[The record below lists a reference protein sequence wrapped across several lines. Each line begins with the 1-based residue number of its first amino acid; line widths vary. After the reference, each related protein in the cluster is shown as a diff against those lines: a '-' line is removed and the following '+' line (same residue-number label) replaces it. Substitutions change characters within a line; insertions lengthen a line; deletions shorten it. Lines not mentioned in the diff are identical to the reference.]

1 MAWVGDRQLHSSG
14 GTATRGPPIRGFKT
28 MAERPA
34 IFVTRKLPD
43 AVTARLLHNYR
54 ATLNPEDGP
63 ISGPALAAGAV
74 GHDALLISSRESMTA
89 ETLAALPDSIRAIAT
104 FSVGFE
110 HIDLPAAKAR
120 GLVVTNTPDVLTD
133 ATADIAMLLILGAA
147 RRAGEGERMV
157 RNDRWAGL
165 GLAEM
170 LGLQVS
176 GKRLG
181 IFGMG
186 RIGRALARR
195 ARGFDMTIH
204 YCNRKRLTP
213 ELEQGALF
221 HADPEA
227 MLPHCDVLSLNC
239 PASAETR
246 RFLNAQRI
254 ARLPD
259 GAIVVNSS
267 RGAIVDDDALIAA
280 LRSNKLFAAG
290 LDVYENE
297 PRIHPDYRTLPNVFL
312 LPHLGSATV
321 ETRNAMGFKCLD
333 NLDAIFAGRPPPDRL
348 V

>member
-1 MAWVGDRQLHSSG
+1 
-14 GTATRGPPIRGFKT
+14 
-28 MAERPA
+28 
-34 IFVTRKLPD
+34 
-43 AVTARLLHNYR
+43 
-54 ATLNPEDGP
+54 
-63 ISGPALAAGAV
+63 
-74 GHDALLISSRESMTA
+74 MTA
-89 ETLAALPDSIRAIAT
+89 ETLAALPDLIRAIAT

-157 RNDRWAGL
+157 RNDSWTGL

-204 YCNRKRLTP
+204 YCNRTRLTP
-213 ELEQGALF
+213 ELEQGAIF

-280 LRSNKLFAAG
+280 LRSNKLRSPPASMSTRTSRKHPSGLPDAAQRLPAAASGKRHGRDPQRHGLQVPGQSRCDIRGSAAAG
-290 LDVYENE
+290 
-297 PRIHPDYRTLPNVFL
+297 PAWSSGARPT
-312 LPHLGSATV
+312 AT
-321 ETRNAMGFKCLD
+321 
-333 NLDAIFAGRPPPDRL
+333 AGRRRRPSRCRP
-348 V
+348 

>member
-1 MAWVGDRQLHSSG
+1 MARV
-14 GTATRGPPIRGFKT
+14 
-28 MAERPA
+28 
-34 IFVTRKLPD
+34 FVTRVLPFEALDRLRAAHEVEEWPGDMPPSPTDLRAHARD
-43 AVTARLLHNYR
+43 A
-54 ATLNPEDGP
+54 
-63 ISGPALAAGAV
+63 
-74 GHDALLISSRESMTA
+74 DALLTLITDRVDTA
-89 ETLAALPDSIRAIAT
+89 VLDAAPRLRAIANMA
-104 FSVGFE
+104 VGTDN
-110 HIDLPAAKAR
+110 IDVAAAAER
-120 GLVVTNTPDVLTD
+120 GVAVGNTPDVLTD

-157 RNDRWAGL
+157 RDDRWAGL

-213 ELEQGALF
+213 ELEQGAIF

>member
-1 MAWVGDRQLHSSG
+1 
-14 GTATRGPPIRGFKT
+14 

-34 IFVTRKLPD
+34 IFVTRKLPE
-43 AVTARLLHNYR
+43 AVTARLLRDYR

-63 ISGPALAAGAV
+63 IGGSELAAGAV
-74 GHDALLISSRESMTA
+74 GHDALLISSREAMTA
-89 ETLAALPDSIRAIAT
+89 ETLAALPASIRAVAT

-120 GLVVTNTPDVLTD
+120 GMIVTNTPDVLTD

-147 RRAGEGERMV
+147 CRAGEGERMV
-157 RNDRWAGL
+157 RNDSWTGL

-170 LGLQVS
+170 LGRQVS

-204 YCNRKRLTP
+204 YCNRERLP
-213 ELEQGALF
+213 PALEQGAIF

-227 MLPHCDVLSLNC
+227 MLPHCDVLSINC

-259 GAIVVNSS
+259 GAIVVNSA

-333 NLDAIFAGRPPPDRL
+333 NLDAVFAGRPPPDRL
-348 V
+348 A

>member
-1 MAWVGDRQLHSSG
+1 MAD
-14 GTATRGPPIRGFKT
+14 
-28 MAERPA
+28 RPA
-34 IFVTRKLPD
+34 LFVTRKLPD
-43 AVTARLLHNYR
+43 DVTARLARDYR
-54 ATLNPEDGP
+54 ATLNPDDRLYNTAEL
-63 ISGPALAAGAV
+63 IAGAA
-74 GHDALLISSRESMTA
+74 GHDALLISSSEKMTA
-89 ETLAALPDSIRAIAT
+89 ETLATLPDSVRAIAT

-110 HIDLPAAKAR
+110 HIDLAAAKAR
-120 GLVVTNTPDVLTD
+120 GIVVTNTPDVLTD

-157 RNDRWAGL
+157 RDDRWTGL

-170 LGLQVS
+170 LGRQVS

-204 YCNRKRLTP
+204 YCNRKRLP
-213 ELEQGALF
+213 PALEQGAIF
-221 HADPEA
+221 HGEPEA
-227 MLPHCDVLSLNC
+227 MMPHCDVLSINC
-239 PASAETR
+239 PASPETR

-259 GAIVVNSS
+259 GAIVVNSA

-297 PRIHPDYRTLPNVFL
+297 PKIHPDYRTLPNVFL

-333 NLDAIFAGRPPPDRL
+333 NLDAVFAGRAPPDRL

>member
-1 MAWVGDRQLHSSG
+1 MAD
-14 GTATRGPPIRGFKT
+14 
-28 MAERPA
+28 RPA

-43 AVTARLLHNYR
+43 AVTARLTRDYR
-54 ATLNPEDGP
+54 ATLNPDDRP
-63 ISGPALAAGAV
+63 VSGPELVAGAA
-74 GHDALLISSRESMTA
+74 GHDALLVSSREALTG
-89 ETLAALPDSIRAIAT
+89 ETLAALPASIRAIAT

-110 HIDLPAAKAR
+110 HIDLAAARAR

-133 ATADIAMLLILGAA
+133 ATADIAMLLILGAS

-157 RNDRWAGL
+157 RDGSWTGL

-170 LGLQVS
+170 LGCQVS

-181 IFGMG
+181 ILGMG

-204 YCNRKRLTP
+204 YSNRTRLAP
-213 ELEQGALF
+213 ELEQGATY

-227 MLPHCDVLSLNC
+227 MLPHCDVLSINC
-239 PASAETR
+239 PASPETR
-246 RFLNAQRI
+246 QFLNAQRI
-254 ARLPD
+254 AKLPD
-259 GAIVVNSS
+259 GAIVVNSA
-267 RGAIVDDDALIAA
+267 RGAIVDDGALIAA

-297 PRIHPDYRTLPNVFL
+297 PKIHPGYRTLPNVFL

-333 NLDAIFAGRPPPDRL
+333 NLDAVFAGRTPPDRL
-348 V
+348 A

>member
-1 MAWVGDRQLHSSG
+1 MADRS
-14 GTATRGPPIRGFKT
+14 
-28 MAERPA
+28 A

-43 AVTARLLHNYR
+43 AVTARLTRDYR
-54 ATLNPEDGP
+54 ATLNPDDRP
-63 ISGPALAAGAV
+63 VSGAELVAGAA
-74 GHDALLISSRESMTA
+74 GHDALLVSSREALTGK
-89 ETLAALPDSIRAIAT
+89 TLAALPASIRAIAT

-120 GLVVTNTPDVLTD
+120 GLIVTNTPDVLTD

-157 RNDRWAGL
+157 RDGTWAGL

-170 LGLQVS
+170 LGCQVS

-181 IFGMG
+181 ILGMG

-204 YCNRKRLTP
+204 YSNRTRLAP
-213 ELEQGALF
+213 ELEQGATY

-227 MLPHCDVLSLNC
+227 MLPHCDVLSINC

-246 RFLNAQRI
+246 QFLNAPRI
-254 ARLPD
+254 AKLPD
-259 GAIVVNSS
+259 GAIVVNSA

-280 LRSNKLFAAG
+280 LRSRKLFAAG

-297 PRIHPDYRTLPNVFL
+297 PKIHPDYRTLPNVFL

-333 NLDAIFAGRPPPDRL
+333 NLDAVFAGRAPPDRL
-348 V
+348 A